1 MLSIFVT
8 MKIEL
13 YIAQLLY
20 RYQCVTVPGFGAF
33 LTEIQ
38 SAQLLESTHSFF
50 PPKKVISFNTHIKNN
65 DGLLANHIAQA
76 EKTSYDY
83 AVSAIEYEVLNWKK
97 SLQENRSFAIKN
109 VGVLSLNAENNILFT
124 PNEQTNYLAQSFGL
138 TSFVSPAVKR
148 EATVVKPEPV
158 FEKPEPVLVAEAI
171 EEEKPVFNFVPE
183 TRERSP
189 YLKYAAIFVL
199 GLAIA
204 GSVGYPMYQNQ
215 IASETVLVET
225 AVQKK
230 VQRKIQE
237 ATFFI
242 QTPIPAVTLSLK
254 SDKEVA
260 AKMPYH
266 IMAGAFRSENN
277 AQKRYNQLIEKGFK
291 ARVLGINKNGL
302 YPVLYGSYS
311 TFAEAEKERKTI
323 TETDNPEAWILIES
337 L

>member
-1 MLSIFVT
+1 

-38 SAQLLESTHSFF
+38 SAQLIENSNSFF
-50 PPKKVISFNTHIKNN
+50 PPKKMISFNSYLKNN

-97 SLQENRSFAIKN
+97 ALQENNSISIKN
-109 VGVLSLNAENNILFT
+109 IGVISLTSENNLHFT
-124 PNEQTNYLAQSFGL
+124 PNEQTNYLSESFGL
-138 TSFVSPAVKR
+138 TSFVSPKVKR
-148 EATVVKPEPV
+148 ELEVIKNTTISEITT
-158 FEKPEPVLVAEAI
+158 AI
-171 EEEKPVFNFVPE
+171 VEEEKSLFNFIPDTE
-183 TRERSP
+183 TKKSNP
-189 YLKYAAIFVL
+189 YIKYAAILVL
-199 GLAIA
+199 GLSVAGTIA
-204 GSVGYPMYQNQ
+204 YPMYQNR
-215 IASETVLVET
+215 IASETILVET
-225 AVQKK
+225 AVQKQ
-230 VQRKIQE
+230 VQNKIQE

-242 QTPIPAVTLSLK
+242 KTPIPAVTLSLK
-254 SDKEVA
+254 SNKEVT
-260 AKMPYH
+260 KLPYH
-266 IMAGAFRSENN
+266 IMAGAFRSEAN
-277 AQKRYNQLIEKGFK
+277 AQKRYNQLIAKGFK

-311 TFAEAEKERKTI
+311 TFAEAEKEKNTI
-323 TETDNPEAWILIES
+323 TTSDNPEAWILIQS

>member
-1 MLSIFVT
+1 MHNFVN

-38 SAQLLESTHSFF
+38 SAQLLENSHSFF
-50 PPKKVISFNTHIKNN
+50 PPKKMISFNSHIKNN

-83 AVSAIEYEVLNWKK
+83 ALSAIEYEVLNWKK
-97 SLQENRSFAIKN
+97 ALQENRSFAIKN
-109 VGVLSLNAENNILFT
+109 IGVLLLNAENNIHFT

-148 EATVVKPEPV
+148 ELELVKLEPV
-158 FEKPEPVLVAEAI
+158 TEIQKTVLEQEKPI
-171 EEEKPVFNFVPE
+171 FNFIPE
-183 TRERSP
+183 TETRRSTP
-189 YLKYAAIFVL
+189 YLKYAAVFVI
-199 GLAIA
+199 GLAVA
-204 GSVGYPMYQNQ
+204 GAVGYPMYQNQ
-215 IASETVLVET
+215 IAAETILVET

-230 VQRKIQE
+230 VQNKIQE

-254 SDKEVA
+254 SEKKEAV
-260 AKMPYH
+260 KLPYH
-266 IMAGAFRSENN
+266 IMAGAFRSEAN
-277 AQKRYNQLIEKGFK
+277 AQKRYNQLVAKGYD
-291 ARVLGINKNGL
+291 ARVLGVNRNGY
-302 YPVLYGSYS
+302 YPVLYGSYI
-311 TFAEAEKERKTI
+311 TFAEAEKEKNKI
-323 TETDNPEAWILIES
+323 IETDNPEAWILIQS

>member
-1 MLSIFVT
+1 

-38 SAQLLESTHSFF
+38 SAQLLENSHSFF
-50 PPKKVISFNTHIKNN
+50 PPKKMISFNTHIKNN

-97 SLQENRSFAIKN
+97 SLQENRVLSIKN
-109 VGVLSLNAENNILFT
+109 IGVLSLNAENNILFS

-148 EATVVKPEPV
+148 EAEAVKPELV
-158 FEKPEPVLVAEAI
+158 FEKTTVATVAI
-171 EEEKPVFNFVPE
+171 EEQKPVFNFIPE
-183 TRERSP
+183 NRERSP
-189 YLKYAAIFVL
+189 YLKYAAVFVI
-199 GLAIA
+199 GLAVA
-204 GSVGYPMYQNQ
+204 GSIGYPVYQNQ
-215 IASETVLVET
+215 IATETILVET
-225 AVQKK
+225 AVQKQ
-230 VQRKIQE
+230 VQHKIQE

-254 SDKEVA
+254 SNKEE

-266 IMAGAFRSENN
+266 IMAGAFRSEAN
-277 AQKRYNQLIEKGFK
+277 AQKRYNQLIAKGFK

-311 TFAEAEKERKTI
+311 TFAEAEKEKNMI
-323 TETDNPEAWILIES
+323 TETDNPEAWILIQS

>member
-1 MLSIFVT
+1 

-38 SAQLLESTHSFF
+38 SAQLLENTHSFF
-50 PPKKVISFNTHIKNN
+50 PPKKVIFFNTHIKNN

-97 SLQENRSFAIKN
+97 ALQENRTFSIKN
-109 VGVLSLNAENNILFT
+109 IGVLSLNAENNIYFT

-148 EATVVKPEPV
+148 EEQHLKPEVV
-158 FEKPEPVLVAEAI
+158 FEKSIAPVTEKSVI
-171 EEEKPVFNFVPE
+171 EEEKTIFNFIPE

-189 YLKYAAIFVL
+189 YLKYAAIFVI
-199 GLAIA
+199 GLAVA
-204 GSVGYPMYQNQ
+204 GSIGYPMYQNQ
-215 IASETVLVET
+215 IATETVLVET
-225 AVQKK
+225 AVQKQ
-230 VQRKIQE
+230 VQHKIQE

-254 SDKEVA
+254 SNKEE

-266 IMAGAFRSENN
+266 IMAGAFRSEAN
-277 AQKRYNQLIEKGFK
+277 AQKKYNQLIAKGFK
-291 ARVLGINKNGL
+291 ARVLGINKSGL
-302 YPVLYGSYS
+302 YPVLYGSYT
-311 TFAEAEKERKTI
+311 TFAEAEKEKDSI
-323 TETDNPEAWILIES
+323 TATDNPEAWILIQS